1 MPLSD
6 YKNFIGLSS
15 FEMLAM
21 FRRGLFYAYLSIY
34 LRQYLGLSVTETTL
48 FATLPMIVNIFCQT
62 FIWGRISDRF
72 QLRRTLIITGE
83 IVAGIGT
90 VLVWYVHRQTGQPIT
105 SGYVIIIGLSIIEI
119 FWSMSN
125 IAWSALISDVY
136 DDTERSFIQGRI
148 ASLGG
153 LGRVAGIWIGGLLYD
168 ALGTQ
173 YAGWGF
179 YDGWLFFVSSI
190 AMWVS
195 TLPLLFLPEGG
206 VKALEQPNAPAAVSG
221 SPGHASHLF
230 IIFLISMV
238 FIHFGRN
245 SIAIILSQYLT
256 LPAGIGVS
264 SRELSYI
271 FNTQSAAMIF
281 FGWATGWISRRIG
294 NDIALAISTVVGII
308 ALIILAQSTA
318 LPLIYLSSF
327 LRGIAD
333 VVIMATSYTYASVL
347 IPPEKRGRLFALFNA
362 TFFLS
367 WGLAGT
373 FIAGPIVD
381 IMIQRGSDES
391 AAYQVSFWV
400 AAGITLVGLGML
412 VILKWRRER
421 AEARPNS

>member
-1 MPLSD
+1 
-6 YKNFIGLSS
+6 
-15 FEMLAM
+15 MLAM

-48 FATLPMIVNIFCQT
+48 FATLPMVVNIFCQT

-72 QLRRTLIITGE
+72 QLRRTLIIIGE

-90 VLVWYVHRQTGQPIT
+90 ILVWYVHRKTGQPIT
-105 SGYVIIIGLSIIEI
+105 AGYVIIIGLSIIEI

-136 DDTERSFIQGRI
+136 DDSERSLIQGRLY
-148 ASLGG
+148 SLGG
-153 LGRVAGIWIGGLLYD
+153 LGRMLGIWIGGLLYD

-173 YAGWGF
+173 YPGWGF
-179 YDGWLFFVSSI
+179 FDGWLFFVASI

-206 VKALEQPNAPAAVSG
+206 VKEGKQMNAPAAAPG
-221 SPGHASHLF
+221 SPGQTSHLF
-230 IIFLISMV
+230 VLFLISMV

-245 SIAIILSQYLT
+245 SIAITLSQYLA
-256 LPAGIGVS
+256 LPSGIAVS

-294 NDIALAISTVVGII
+294 NDIALMLSTIIGII
-308 ALIILAQSTA
+308 ALVILAQSTW
-318 LPLIYLSSF
+318 LPFIYLSSF
-327 LRGIAD
+327 LRGVGD
-333 VVIMATSYTYASVL
+333 VVIMATSYTYASLL

-381 IMIQRGSDES
+381 TMVKGGKAES
-391 AAYQVSFWV
+391 AAYQLSFWV
-400 AAGITLVGLGML
+400 AAGITIVGLGMQVL
-412 VILKWRRER
+412 LKWKRER
-421 AEARPNS
+421 K

>member
-1 MPLSD
+1 
-6 YKNFIGLSS
+6 
-15 FEMLAM
+15 M

-48 FATLPMIVNIFCQT
+48 FATLPMVVNILCQT

-72 QLRRTLIITGE
+72 QLRRTLIIIGE

-90 VLVWYVHRQTGQPIT
+90 ILVWYVHRQTGQPIT
-105 SGYVIIIGLSIIEI
+105 AGYVIIIGLSIIEI

-136 DDTERSFIQGRI
+136 DASERSLMQGRLY
-148 ASLGG
+148 SLGG
-153 LGRVAGIWIGGLLYD
+153 LGRMIGIWIGGLLYD
-168 ALGTQ
+168 GMGME

-179 YDGWLFFVSSI
+179 YDGWLFFVASI
-190 AMWVS
+190 AMGVS

-206 VKALEQPNAPAAVSG
+206 VKALKQQNEPTALSG
-221 SPGHASHLF
+221 SKGHASHLF

-245 SIAIILSQYLT
+245 SIAITLSQYLT
-256 LPAGIGVS
+256 LPSGIAVS

-281 FGWATGWISRRIG
+281 FGWATGWFSRRIG
-294 NDIALAISTVVGII
+294 NDVALALSTIVGII
-308 ALIILAQSTA
+308 ALIILAQSTS

-333 VVIMATSYTYASVL
+333 VIIMATSYTYASVL
-347 IPPEKRGRLFALFNA
+347 IPPEKRGQLFALFNA

-381 IMIQRGSDES
+381 IMIQGGNTES
-391 AAYQVSFWV
+391 AAYQLSFWV

-412 VILKWRRER
+412 VLLKWKRNRIELLPPAQR
-421 AEARPNS
+421 